1 MLRNFSTSKFMS
13 RTVIERERESERKDG
28 SARHSWQKCSAPTR
42 ALGFVAF
49 HHTHITTGGHVVC
62 FSSGDDRKIIAR
74 WNIYRQLI
82 TLPRDGCRT
91 LFLKEKKNKR
101 KEIHSHTRAI
111 VRIIVS
117 YASSDR
123 KNTEEPNKTVKQ
135 YKLTSTKR
143 THSPHIGHHW
153 RFGQNPLEA
162 GLGRRSALKVHHS
175 SSTSVGLDIDGWKK
189 WTYKLYLTKKK
200 QKNPKYYGTR
210 NKQSR
215 QSSPHDSNLGE
226 ITNSSYDRTMEHYGW
241 PAEEGCTKLAAHCTH
256 HHQSTRARASDC
268 WRTSNG
274 VVLLLII
281 SGHIYKL
288 SLIAIL

>member
-1 MLRNFSTSKFMS
+1 MKYLQTTDNPAEGLVSY
-13 RTVIERERESERKDG
+13 VILERK
-28 SARHSWQKCSAPTR
+28 
-42 ALGFVAF
+42 
-49 HHTHITTGGHVVC
+49 
-62 FSSGDDRKIIAR
+62 
-74 WNIYRQLI
+74 
-82 TLPRDGCRT
+82 
-91 LFLKEKKNKR
+91 KKNKR

-189 WTYKLYLTKKK
+189 WTYKLYFPINQPVHQPTVERANPPHTTPINQSIKKAAA
-200 QKNPKYYGTR
+200 
-210 NKQSR
+210 
-215 QSSPHDSNLGE
+215 
-226 ITNSSYDRTMEHYGW
+226 
-241 PAEEGCTKLAAHCTH
+241 PA
-256 HHQSTRARASDC
+256 
-268 WRTSNG
+268 
-274 VVLLLII
+274 
-281 SGHIYKL
+281 
-288 SLIAIL
+288 